1 MFQCGYGVGE
11 KAPAAHTCSCGALAR
26 RILSQASF
34 RCDLGYISTL
44 LFSHTRSL
52 HFSPSFAPSSSRAD
66 FLPTCTVQTPSL
78 FRCSAPLRLPF
89 SAKILPLLWLLFSI
103 LTRCPVHFSSFHLL
117 PLSFL
122 FVSATSYSPLGRR
135 PFQNFRPPAKCGGA
149 LIKDNPC
156 SQLHAQ
162 GNHASTATPA
172 IRNTWLICS

>member
-52 HFSPSFAPSSSRAD
+52 HLSPSFAPSSSRAD
-66 FLPTCTVQTPSL
+66 FPPTCTVQTPSL

-103 LTRCPVHFSSFHLL
+103 LTRCPVHFCSLLFFSS
-117 PLSFL
+117 PSSQLSFRFCDFL
-122 FVSATSYSPLGRR
+122 FAAWSPSFSKFPSSCEMWWRFDQRQSL
-135 PFQNFRPPAKCGGA
+135 
-149 LIKDNPC
+149 
-156 SQLHAQ
+156 
-162 GNHASTATPA
+162 
-172 IRNTWLICS
+172 